1 MTRRFIAPVCAYA
14 VLLVLSATAAAAP
27 QSVPDGPWLQESQHL
42 SLERL
47 HSYEELGSEL
57 ARIEQSSHGRV
68 DVTVAGQSNEGR
80 NIYLAKAGSG
90 PIPVLF
96 ITQQHGNEPLG
107 TEAALALL
115 RNIGQSGHPEV
126 RQMLERLTILV
137 IPRVNPDG
145 GARFWRQN
153 FDPVLE
159 PGAPTD
165 FWTAGRGYDINR
177 WHLPELA
184 PADNP
189 VPEAATVRRVFDAYH
204 PAIMLDLHHQG
215 SYVAEDGELIRTS
228 MFWPR
233 SDVQGGGITQ
243 DAIDRS
249 KQVAWLMASTLAHYG
264 YAKISQYPGGPER
277 GIARNAYG
285 LLGAASVLV
294 EMRGDIGQKSSGYL
308 MRTFYAAMGSVL
320 EAATEGTLAG
330 IDPALADTIPLR
342 GPEIDDPNDE

>member
-1 MTRRFIAPVCAYA
+1 MTRRIIALVCACTTM
-14 VLLVLSATAAAAP
+14 LVLPAIATAEP
-27 QSVPDGPWLQESQHL
+27 QSVPDGPWVQESQNV

-47 HSYEELGSEL
+47 HSYEELGAEL
-57 ARIEQSSHGRV
+57 ARIQQSSLGRV
-68 DVTVAGQSNEGR
+68 QVSVAGQSNEGR
-80 NIYLAKAGSG
+80 NIYLAKVGSG
-90 PIPVLF
+90 PLPVLF

-115 RNIGQSGHPEV
+115 RNLGQSTHPEV
-126 RQMLERLTILV
+126 QQMLEKLTILV

-145 GARFWRQN
+145 ASRFWRQN
-153 FDPVLE
+153 FDPELE

-165 FWTAGRGYDINR
+165 FWTSGRGYDINR

-215 SYVAEDGELIRTS
+215 SYVAEDGKLIRTS

-233 SDVQGGGITQ
+233 SDVQGGGMGQ

-249 KQVAWLMASTLAHYG
+249 KQVTWLMASTLEHYG
-264 YAKISQYPGGPER
+264 FAKVSQYPGGRER

-320 EAATEGTLAG
+320 EAASEGTLAG

-342 GPEIDDPNDE
+342 GPGIDDPHDE